1 MRGGRLLYFSD
12 FSCSF
17 VVVFLFPIPFV
28 FFVLYCIASFL
39 SLLFSCI
46 VLSVFL
52 SIVYNNNNNNRRGRV
67 SDAWCSPYSS
77 VFMFNNSLKV
87 QSLKQLLLLLK
98 PKPGRAD

>member
-17 VVVFLFPIPFV
+17 VVVFLFPISFV

-46 VLSVFL
+46 VLSVFFVYCVL
-52 SIVYNNNNNNRRGRV
+52 YYIMYSIVSCGVVFYYYNNN
-67 SDAWCSPYSS
+67 
-77 VFMFNNSLKV
+77 
-87 QSLKQLLLLLK
+87 
-98 PKPGRAD
+98 

>member
-1 MRGGRLLYFSD
+1 MRGGRRLYFSD

-52 SIVYNNNNNNRRGRV
+52 SIVYNNNNNNNNNNNKIIIIVYTRKKKKKKENNNNNNNNNLGN
-67 SDAWCSPYSS
+67 
-77 VFMFNNSLKV
+77 FMMW
-87 QSLKQLLLLLK
+87 
-98 PKPGRAD
+98 

>member
-52 SIVYNNNNNNRRGRV
+52 SIVYCIVLCIVLYHVDNNII
-67 SDAWCSPYSS
+67 S
-77 VFMFNNSLKV
+77 VHANIIILS
-87 QSLKQLLLLLK
+87 
-98 PKPGRAD
+98 

>member
-17 VVVFLFPIPFV
+17 VVVFLFPISLV

-46 VLSVFL
+46 VLSAFL
-52 SIVYNNNNNNRRGRV
+52 SIVYCIV
-67 SDAWCSPYSS
+67 LCI
-77 VFMFNNSLKV
+77 V
-87 QSLKQLLLLLK
+87 
-98 PKPGRAD
+98 